1 MHTNLEEKTYMIREA
16 KDKELNSE
24 EKWLWLLIN

>member
-1 MHTNLEEKTYMIREA
+1 MHTNLEEKTYMIREE